1 MGKETSKEFFESDL
15 GLGRDW
21 TVAEV
26 TLNET
31 ADQVTLELYLRSGGA
46 KVAYPE

>member
-1 MGKETSKEFFESDL
+1 MSRETSKEFFELVL
-15 GLGRDW
+15 GLGPDW

-31 ADQVTLELYLRSGGA
+31 ADRVTLDL
-46 KVAYPE
+46 